1 MLALWASHTA
11 WSQASAGHLEV
22 FGGVGLQSPGMNY
35 FVSKGYTFSTTEGY
49 TVTGG
54 LAYYLRDQ
62 KQEWHVSLEGVYRRS
77 ALTTSQFINPELGY
91 YQEDFGQPKGNYIE
105 QFPGIQ
111 LSLGYGFYITNPA
124 DEYAVGLRIGATG
137 FYKFTHQVIYYG
149 EDQTRTKDDFQAFL
163 PGLRLEWPFFF
174 RTRRTRGA
182 GFTITWIGD
191 MFFAKNN
198 NETPGTQIKTNLT
211 WDAQVRLGYRF

>member
-62 KQEWHVSLEGVYRRS
+62 KQE
-77 ALTTSQFINPELGY
+77 
-91 YQEDFGQPKGNYIE
+91 
-105 QFPGIQ
+105 
-111 LSLGYGFYITNPA
+111 
-124 DEYAVGLRIGATG
+124 
-137 FYKFTHQVIYYG
+137 
-149 EDQTRTKDDFQAFL
+149 
-163 PGLRLEWPFFF
+163 
-174 RTRRTRGA
+174 
-182 GFTITWIGD
+182 
-191 MFFAKNN
+191 
-198 NETPGTQIKTNLT
+198 
-211 WDAQVRLGYRF
+211 